1 MSDFNDMVLDI
12 RLRMVRLNLKQLDIV
27 NFLVASDNY
36 REYNRESLKTN
47 ISLALNNKRQGKKYQ
62 TLLSDING
70 VLDNYESKLSI
81 TI

>member
-27 NFLVASDNY
+27 NFLVDSDNY

-62 TLLSDING
+62 ALLSDING